1 MHDSMLY
8 KINETLDNA
17 TALAENSA
25 TLSTNSEID
34 LSSDIGDF

>member
-8 KINETLDNA
+8 KINETPVTD
-17 TALAENSA
+17 ENSVI
-25 TLSTNSEID
+25 SNSEVD